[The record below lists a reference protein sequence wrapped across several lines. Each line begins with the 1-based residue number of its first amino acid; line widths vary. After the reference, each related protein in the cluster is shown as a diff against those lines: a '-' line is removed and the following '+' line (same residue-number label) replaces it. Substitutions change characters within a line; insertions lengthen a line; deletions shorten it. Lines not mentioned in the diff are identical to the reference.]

1 VEVKKIILGIIIIVV
16 LMAGYIV
23 YSFGNFTAVSKGQPV
38 ARYESPSKA
47 LLVID
52 IQRGITDKESTYG
65 LDPAQRDEMLKNNNR
80 IFESKKAVGLQV
92 IYIRQVFADDFMV
105 KLFTAG
111 KMQKGSTGAQI
122 SRELKVVS
130 KNIFTKHISDAF
142 SNPKLDAFLIANKV
156 SHLYITGLDAEA
168 CVDKTVKAA
177 LNRKYKVT
185 VIKDAIAGKSDER
198 RDKKI
203 ADFSELGAK
212 IITTADFLK

>member
-1 VEVKKIILGIIIIVV
+1 MKKVILIITVIIM

-23 YSFGNFTAVSKGQPV
+23 YSFSTFASVSKGEPL
-38 ARYESPSKA
+38 ARYENPSKA

-65 LDPAQRDEMLKNNNR
+65 LDPGQRDEMLKNNNR
-80 IFESKKAVGLQV
+80 IFESKKAAGLQV

-105 KLFTAG
+105 KLFTGG
-111 KMQKGSTGAQI
+111 KMQKGTTGAQI
-122 SRELKVVS
+122 SRELKVIS

-142 SNPKLDAFLIANKV
+142 SNPKLDAFLIAHKV
-156 SHLYITGLDAEA
+156 NHLYITGLDAEA
-168 CVDKTVKAA
+168 CVDKTLKAA

-185 VIKDAIAGKSDER
+185 VIKDAVATKSDER

-203 ADFSELGAK
+203 MEFSELGAE
-212 IITTADFLK
+212 IITTADFLI